1 MNVDANIQ
9 YKILVWIIQQH
20 NEKYTLSNW
29 GLFQKCKGGLILDNL
44 LIEFIA
50 LPDLMKKSY
59 DHH

>member
-20 NEKYTLSNW
+20 NEKYTLPSW

-50 LPDLMKKSY
+50 LLDLMKKSY